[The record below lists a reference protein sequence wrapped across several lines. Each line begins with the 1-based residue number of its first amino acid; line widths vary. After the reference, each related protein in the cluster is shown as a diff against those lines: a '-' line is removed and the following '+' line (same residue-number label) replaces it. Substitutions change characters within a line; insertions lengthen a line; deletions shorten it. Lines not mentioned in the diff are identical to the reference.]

1 MFFLE
6 NDITIEP
13 DDEVDISTDVL
24 DDSEVIAD
32 YELQSLEL
40 CDNAFEWIF
49 KSSKKYCV
57 IAVLGKSRFGKTL
70 NQVIFPLLRPKRNFR
85 KIAHFDSVDFYWCP
99 GEKVIFL
106 IPKAVNDF
114 SALIELAKEINSSNG
129 EFNAQKRLKD
139 NDAENALL
147 TLFLFRVRK

>member
-1 MFFLE
+1 M
-6 NDITIEP
+6 
-13 DDEVDISTDVL
+13 
-24 DDSEVIAD
+24 
-32 YELQSLEL
+32 
-40 CDNAFEWIF
+40 
-49 KSSKKYCV
+49 
-57 IAVLGKSRFGKTL
+57 

-147 TLFLFRVRK
+147 TLFLFRVRKLISKNFSQITKNLDVAKICFSENFRTLILAIG